1 MQVPPELPQNQPYNL
16 NNELAKDRTRAAA
29 DRTLMAWMRTSLS
42 LISFGFGI
50 PTIVRAIEQTQI
62 KHDIN
67 PERLSGIVGLAFIA
81 VGVFGLATALN
92 AHHRALQAIAL
103 DHYTYDRKASNAT
116 RMAAISLLSIGLVSF
131 IGIIIKALNI

>member
-1 MQVPPELPQNQPYNL
+1 MQVPPELPPNQPYNL

-50 PTIVRAIEQTQI
+50 PTIVKAIEQTRI
-62 KHDIN
+62 KDDIN

-81 VGVFGLATALN
+81 IGVFGLATALS
-92 AHHRALQAIAL
+92 AHHRALRAIAL
-103 DHYTYDRKASNAT
+103 DRYTYDRKASDAT